1 MQPACLS
8 PPPWARPNRATER
21 RCGRGTS
28 KPRRSLVSCQDISRS
43 QSSMPAVHSDNVW
56 VPGQSAAPGSMST
69 VAAYEQIGKLCGTQT
84 DLRCVGEHVASTW
97 LAPTVAMHNE
107 NVAVSN
113 LRESLKECAI
123 PKERHDSWINTLCKY
138 LGEPGKP
145 AALKAPTSPPLRPSL
160 RPQCAPTTR
169 STNSIVV
176 ASARSLARRAWRGC
190 GRALTG
196 TSSPSSRQV
205 ALACSYS

>member
-1 MQPACLS
+1 
-8 PPPWARPNRATER
+8 
-21 RCGRGTS
+21 
-28 KPRRSLVSCQDISRS
+28 
-43 QSSMPAVHSDNVW
+43 MPAVHSDNVW

-145 AALKAPTSPPLRPSL
+145 AALKAPTSPESAPSV
-160 RPQCAPTTR
+160 R
-169 STNSIVV
+169 TNDKKHQQHR
-176 ASARSLARRAWRGC
+176 RSLGKELGAEGLARLRKGFDRNIFSVKPTSCSGLQLLMKHPPPYSRGLLEC
-190 GRALTG
+190 SGLPLFVSQGGGKLIYCCFTIQALSG
-196 TSSPSSRQV
+196 QW
-205 ALACSYS
+205 